1 MTKLGL
7 AINEAKTSLRNVR
20 QERFDFLGYSFGPHY
35 PYRWNG
41 QWYVGASPSK
51 KSMQR
56 LKAKVRELL
65 VPSNNEPWQDVRDA
79 EQNSARLVELL
90 LSRNAAASIPQ
101 HRLLCPRACARFPR
115 QAAQS
120 GRARQ

>member
-1 MTKLGL
+1 MPDRS
-7 AINEAKTSLRNVR
+7 A
-20 QERFDFLGYSFGPHY
+20 FDFLGYSFGPHY

-51 KSMQR
+51 KSTQR

-65 VPSNNEPWQDVRDA
+65 VPGNNDPWQDVRDTL

-90 LSRNAAASIPQ
+90 LPRNAAAGIP
-101 HRLLCPRACARFPR
+101 CC
-115 QAAQS
+115 
-120 GRARQ
+120 